1 MLTILKSERFQ
12 KEYKEF
18 SEKIAAVNI
27 DSVKSDLTV
36 LLGQLVNE
44 VKVLDNNLQDTVGG
58 QKPSHVLDEARSKI
72 TEIRRQIDKKLSDY
86 ESSQNN

>member
-1 MLTILKSERFQ
+1 VLTILKSERFQ

>member
-27 DSVKSDLTV
+27 DTVKSDLTK

-44 VKVLDNNLQDTVGG
+44 VKILDNNLQDAIGG
-58 QKPSHVLDEARSKI
+58 QQSSHVLDESRNKI
-72 TEIRRQIDKKLSDY
+72 TEIRKQIDKKLSDY

>member
-1 MLTILKSERFQ
+1 VLTILKSERFQ
-12 KEYKEF
+12 KEYNEF

-27 DSVKSDLTV
+27 DTVKTDLTK
-36 LLGQLVNE
+36 LLNQLVNE
-44 VKVLDNNLQDTVGG
+44 VKVLDNNLQDSIGG
-58 QKPSHVLDEARSKI
+58 QKSSYVLDETRNRI